1 MYHQIH
7 FYSIFISPS
16 AHINAQTRLSQTGI
30 MHIDT
35 VIGLTNWQDD
45 ASQWES
51 KPMLSHKGVSVDLS
65 TAVGPNAVTPKGAP
79 DQPRFHPKQSKYQF
93 DPILFNGPDAKSD
106 LIDLLS
112 RSCPGCTLYL
122 QLNGSKNHQYQLRC
136 NHYPIEHQSSI
147 KFSDPQ
153 CFTKDNVAPIT
164 NKRSVSY
171 SKAAFHRMK
180 NPKMRSRPRVSRS
193 VDRRKKK
200 SVSKQKNKRGQS
212 HRAIDG
218 DHRCHMNIK
227 FFMNDCDGSW
237 HLHVKSSFEHE
248 FHVPTEEDVSTL
260 SRNDLSPDHSSA
272 LNILFQSGVSPTII
286 AKVMTELVHMSSDK
300 KGTSNTH
307 GHGHVFIFDVITSLL
322 IFICSYF
329 LLSK

>member
-1 MYHQIH
+1 
-7 FYSIFISPS
+7 
-16 AHINAQTRLSQTGI
+16 
-30 MHIDT
+30 
-35 VIGLTNWQDD
+35 
-45 ASQWES
+45 
-51 KPMLSHKGVSVDLS
+51 MLSHKGVSVDLS

-180 NPKMRSRPRVSRS
+180 NPKMLFAPVFHVLLIGEKRNRS
-193 VDRRKKK
+193 
-200 SVSKQKNKRGQS
+200 QNKRTKEDNPTGLS
-212 HRAIDG
+212 MAIT
-218 DHRCHMNIK
+218 
-227 FFMNDCDGSW
+227 
-237 HLHVKSSFEHE
+237 V
-248 FHVPTEEDVSTL
+248 
-260 SRNDLSPDHSSA
+260 
-272 LNILFQSGVSPTII
+272 
-286 AKVMTELVHMSSDK
+286 
-300 KGTSNTH
+300 
-307 GHGHVFIFDVITSLL
+307 VI
-322 IFICSYF
+322 
-329 LLSK
+329 